1 MRHAHLPVA
10 CAALVLLF
18 GACSNGKATE
28 AECAQF
34 SAHFEALMSGGGGA
48 AEAGKTAQLAK
59 DMAAELKTRCLAE
72 GTSAE
77 VRCALAA
84 DSMEALQRC
93 SDVK

>member
-1 MRHAHLPVA
+1 MRHAILTAA
-10 CAALVLLF
+10 CASLVLFL
-18 GACSNGKATE
+18 GACTSGKASE

-34 SAHFEALMSGGGGA
+34 AAHFEALMTGSASG

-59 DMAAELKTRCLAE
+59 DMARELQDRCRDE

-93 SDVK
+93 GDSK